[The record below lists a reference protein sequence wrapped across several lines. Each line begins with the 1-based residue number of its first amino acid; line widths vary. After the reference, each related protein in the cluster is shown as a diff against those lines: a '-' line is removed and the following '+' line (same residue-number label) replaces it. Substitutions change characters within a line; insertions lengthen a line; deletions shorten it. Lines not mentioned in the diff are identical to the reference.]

1 MADLFPE
8 TLTTS
13 ERREYQTL
21 KLELA
26 VAAKPLDPGTPG
38 VCEDCDADSPRLVFG
53 LCAPCRDILAKQQ
66 RAMGAR
72 E

>member
-1 MADLFPE
+1 MDEFE
-8 TLTTS
+8 ISS
-13 ERREYQTL
+13 EREQIAREAAIRAAARPL
-21 KLELA
+21 SPG
-26 VAAKPLDPGTPG
+26 VAG

-66 RAMGAR
+66 RAMGAW